1 MARAALYGEQH
12 RNRRDAEDSRNE
24 HLEKGFGK
32 NLEEVQRNLLGS
44 KPVV

>member
-24 HLEKGFGK
+24 HLKKGFGQDFEK
-32 NLEEVQRNLLGS
+32 IQGNLLGS